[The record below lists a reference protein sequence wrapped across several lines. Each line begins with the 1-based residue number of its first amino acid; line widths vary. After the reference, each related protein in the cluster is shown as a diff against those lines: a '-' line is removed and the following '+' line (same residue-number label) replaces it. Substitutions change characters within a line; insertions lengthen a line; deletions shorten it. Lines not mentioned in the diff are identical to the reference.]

1 LKIIFLKQKTKLTVL
16 TGARIKD
23 KQWIISS
30 LGKRSTQ
37 NKLYKSRLKVK
48 KIRANIKKKL
58 QKTVLLAC
66 QQEAQLSQRDRAMLH
81 VIEDF
86 VKSLKIAQGHLK

>member
-1 LKIIFLKQKTKLTVL
+1 MDHKLSGEKKYAKQALQES
-16 TGARIKD
+16 AQSEED
-23 KQWIISS
+23 KSKY
-30 LGKRSTQ
+30 L
-37 NKLYKSRLKVK
+37 
-48 KIRANIKKKL
+48 KKL